1 MVKRERIE
9 LGDEIRIFSP
19 LEEKIMEF
27 LWKKSG
33 ATLSEISKEINAS
46 MSSVAAT
53 LDRLEKNGF
62 VRKEKK
68 SVDGRKK
75 FVFYPAVSKKDVEE
89 NFVHSVLDRLIE
101 KFGDVVVDYFH
112 KKVAKK

>member
-1 MVKRERIE
+1 MVKKERIE
-9 LGDEIRIFSP
+9 LGEELRIFSP

-27 LWKKSG
+27 LWEKKE
-33 ATLSEISKEINAS
+33 ATLSEIAKGVNAS

-62 VRKEKK
+62 VKKEKK
-68 SVDGRKK
+68 SVEGRRK
-75 FVFYPAVSKKDVEE
+75 FVFYPAVSKKDVEV
-89 NFVHSVLDRLIE
+89 NFVQSILDKLID

-112 KKVAKK
+112 RKVEKK